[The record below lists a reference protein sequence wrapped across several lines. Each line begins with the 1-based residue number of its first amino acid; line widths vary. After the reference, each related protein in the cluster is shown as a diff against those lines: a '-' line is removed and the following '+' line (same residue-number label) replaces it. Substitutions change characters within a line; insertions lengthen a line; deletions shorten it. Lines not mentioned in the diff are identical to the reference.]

1 MTDSDLEPLDPAL
14 IGSLR
19 ADFQPV
25 DSGARERVAARLASS
40 VGAHTLSRALGEAR
54 KSIPGPLMRGHA
66 LSLVASFVL
75 GGLCGAGIYGALRA
89 PPPARVVYVE
99 RPAASSASPI
109 PEPIVVASAAP
120 AAPPLAK
127 PSGAVGSANSS
138 PSASSARPGFASLA
152 EQQAQLD
159 LARAAFARSD
169 YPATLALLKAHFQRF
184 PKSVLGEEREAL
196 EIKALAA
203 SGRRVEAQVRA
214 ARFKAQFAQSVL
226 LPSVNDS
233 LTTNP

>member
-1 MTDSDLEPLDPAL
+1 
-14 IGSLR
+14 
-19 ADFQPV
+19 
-25 DSGARERVAARLASS
+25 
-40 VGAHTLSRALGEAR
+40 
-54 KSIPGPLMRGHA
+54 MRGHA

-99 RPAASSASPI
+99 RPAASSASPMS
-109 PEPIVVASAAP
+109 EPIVVASAAAS

-127 PSGAVGSANSS
+127 QSGVVSSANPS
-138 PSASSARPGFASLA
+138 PSASNARPGFANLA
-152 EQQAQLD
+152 EQQALLD
-159 LARAAFARSD
+159 LARAAHITSD

-203 SGRRVEAQVRA
+203 SGRIVEAQARA
-214 ARFKAQFAQSVL
+214 ARFKAQFPQSVL